1 MSTGCMASFQ
11 DATTDHADDQCQ
23 ENISRSSKCHC
34 KSGGHK
40 SALNLYGPIYLFWT
54 KTLFHHFS
62 PGYLRQHVIIPGIN
76 KVYIYQEKKDA
87 NNTNDHTAKKGGGE
101 CLSESDHIKGVCL
114 ADRFCA
120 IVATSKHDQYA
131 ERLPTRLILVA
142 CNIEYQQQ
150 KNIGQASD
158 ETPLQAGERKWNFL

>member
-76 KVYIYQEKKDA
+76 KVYIYQEKRMPIILMTIPQRKEA
-87 NNTNDHTAKKGGGE
+87 ENACPNRIILRGCAWRTAF
-101 CLSESDHIKGVCL
+101 V
-114 ADRFCA
+114 
-120 IVATSKHDQYA
+120 Q
-131 ERLPTRLILVA
+131 
-142 CNIEYQQQ
+142 
-150 KNIGQASD
+150 
-158 ETPLQAGERKWNFL
+158 